1 MKFALLVASVYAAA
15 GTANSVADG
24 SECSGDTD
32 CSTATSSCCQ
42 KYDAVGP
49 SGAATTTA
57 PTKICSPA
65 ITVASGSETGP
76 NYLRASDCKGRT
88 AAGAASLAATAAAAA
103 TALYAML

>member
-24 SECSGDTD
+24 SDCTADTD

-42 KYDAVGP
+42 GYTEIAYTNL
-49 SGAATTTA
+49 AATKQCQPKIADTSKDTA
-57 PTKICSPA
+57 SIFYK
-65 ITVASGSETGP
+65 TGGTGC
-76 NYLRASDCKGRT
+76 AGRT